1 MCYTYK
7 NSFSRLTEEM
17 YMNIIIAG
25 DGNVGSSIAKQLS
38 AEGHDITLVDSDGSV
53 LETSL
58 EKIDVISV
66 KGNCAS
72 MAVLRQAKVES
83 ADLLIAATGADE
95 VNLLCCT
102 TAHGMNPNI
111 HTIAR
116 IRNPEYTDQIYE
128 MHDIFGL
135 SLAVNP
141 ERQTAVEIERLLKY
155 PGFLQRDTF
164 AKGRA
169 EIVELRVDKG
179 SALCNLP
186 LKQLNATVKCNVLV
200 CAVIRGGETVTPNGD
215 FVLSEGDRVFFT
227 APTNNLA
234 KLLKNL
240 KVITRRVKR
249 VMLVGG
255 GRVSYYL
262 AQLLLKDGM
271 SVRIIEDDKERCRLL
286 AESLP
291 EAEVFCGNGADRSV
305 LEYEGLSECDALV
318 TLTGVDELNMIV
330 SLRATAK
337 GVPTVI
343 TKLNNVENR
352 TIIDSLSL
360 RSVVCPKELCC
371 ESIVRY
377 VRAMQNQSGAAISV
391 HAIADGQA
399 EAVEF
404 LVEKDTPNCGIPL
417 KNIRTRD
424 DVLISSITS
433 GSKTIIPNG
442 ESTFASGDI
451 VVIVTGGRGSIRQ
464 LKDIFD

>member
-1 MCYTYK
+1 
-7 NSFSRLTEEM
+7 
-17 YMNIIIAG
+17 MNIIIAG
-25 DGNVGSSIAKQLS
+25 DGIVGSSIAKQLS
-38 AEGHDITLVDSDGSV
+38 AEGHDITLVDSDSGV
-53 LETSL
+53 LENSL
-58 EKIDVISV
+58 ERIDVMSV

-102 TAHGMNPNI
+102 TAHGINPNI

-116 IRNPEYTDQIYE
+116 IRNPEYIEQIYE
-128 MHDIFGL
+128 LRDIFGL
-135 SLAVNP
+135 SLVVNP
-141 ERQTAVEIERLLKY
+141 EKQTAAEIERLLKY

-164 AKGRA
+164 AKGRV

-179 SALCNLP
+179 SVLCDLP
-186 LKQLNATVKCNVLV
+186 LKQLNSAVKCSVLV
-200 CAVIRGGETVTPNGD
+200 CTVIRDGKAITPNGD

-240 KVITRRVKR
+240 KVITRRVR
-249 VMLVGG
+249 SVMLVGG
-255 GRVSYYL
+255 GRVCYYL
-262 AQLLLKDGM
+262 ALLLLRDGM
-271 SVRIIEDDKERCRLL
+271 SVRVIEQDKERCRLL
-286 AESLP
+286 AELLP
-291 EAEVFCGNGADRSV
+291 EADVFCGNGTDHSI
-305 LEYEGLSECDALV
+305 LEYEGLSDCDALV

-330 SLRATAK
+330 SLQGTSK
-337 GVPTVI
+337 GVPNVI
-343 TKLNNVENR
+343 TKLNNAENR
-352 TIIDSLSL
+352 MIIDSLSL

-371 ESIVRY
+371 ESIIRY

-391 HAIADGQA
+391 HTIADGQA

-424 DVLISSITS
+424 DVLIASITS
-433 GSKTIIPNG
+433 GSKTVIPNG
-442 ESTFASGDI
+442 ESTFAAGDI
-451 VVIVTGGRGSIRQ
+451 VVVVTGGRGSIRQ
-464 LKDIFD
+464 LKDIFA